1 MAAPNVGAMKK
12 WGTLFAVLA
21 FAFGLGPVAVQA
33 QSAPTYIPMGPA
45 QGALYHPD
53 SGPAPHVGVLVMHR
67 TANYLSHPACT
78 ELSRRGFLVLCM
90 NSRFIGNE
98 ETVRFEEMALDVK
111 AGVQFLRTQPGI
123 TKVLLFGHSGGGPT
137 MSFYQAV
144 AENGP
149 SYCNKPTKLVRCADN
164 LAGMPRADGIIFA
177 DSHPGN
183 PVNVLRGLNPSVTS
197 EADPPS
203 KTFNPD
209 LDPFNPKNGFNP
221 NGSSHYSEEF
231 QKRYY
236 AAQARRMNDL
246 IKSSQDKLA
255 KMTTGDYGYP
265 DDDVLPIPRGGNPGA
280 GPGASAALFYYDSSI
295 AGIFDTV
302 RPEKLIRNDGTVA
315 KQVVKSVYV
324 ADPGLAKV
332 HLTFGGG
339 SKLLSLRSFLSA
351 NATRGTNSLDGIDD
365 CSSNNSTVCAVQSIS
380 VPQLFLAMGAFAFV
394 RDVEHEY
401 DLSIAK
407 DKDYAVVEGAN
418 HGFTPCIPCQTTPNQ
433 YSNTMKNLFDYATAW
448 INARY

>member
-1 MAAPNVGAMKK
+1 MACMQQRLFLAAVVFALWLSPAPAK
-12 WGTLFAVLA
+12 
-21 FAFGLGPVAVQA
+21 A

-45 QGALYHPD
+45 QGALYRPD
-53 SGPAPHVGVLVMHR
+53 AGPAPHVGVLVMHR

-90 NSRFIGNE
+90 NSRYIGNE
-98 ETVRFEEMALDVK
+98 QTVRFETMALDVK
-111 AGVQFLRTQPGI
+111 AGVQYLRAQPGI
-123 TKVLLFGHSGGGPT
+123 GKVLLFGHSGGGPT

-149 SYCNKPTKLVRCADN
+149 SYCNKPSKLVRCTDE

-183 PVNVLRGLNPSVTS
+183 PVNVLRGLNPSVVS

-203 KTFNPD
+203 NKVIPD
-209 LDPFNPKNGFNP
+209 LDPFDPKNGFNP
-221 NGSSHYSEEF
+221 NGSSHYSAEF

-246 IKSSQDKLA
+246 IKSAQEKIA
-255 KMTTGDYGYP
+255 KMDRGEYGYP

-280 GPGASAALFYYDSSI
+280 GPGASAALFYYDSGI
-295 AGIFDTV
+295 AEIFATA
-302 RPEKLIRNDGTVA
+302 RPEKLIRNDASIV
-315 KQVVKSVYV
+315 KEVVKSVYV
-324 ADPGLAKV
+324 ADPGLAKT

-351 NATRGTNSLDGIDD
+351 NATRGTNALDGIDD
-365 CSSNNSTVCAVQSIS
+365 CSSNNSTVCAVQSIA

-401 DLSIAK
+401 DVSAAK

-418 HGFTPCIPCQTTPNQ
+418 HGFTPCIPCQTAPNQ
-433 YSNTMKNLFDYATAW
+433 YSNTMKNLFDYAAAW

>member
-1 MAAPNVGAMKK
+1 MKYPL
-12 WGTLFAVLA
+12 TFLTVLA
-21 FAFGLGPVAVQA
+21 FLLAFAPPAAKA

-53 SGPAPHVGVLVMHR
+53 TGPAPHVGVLVMHR

-78 ELSRRGFLVLCM
+78 ELSKRGFLVLCM
-90 NSRFIGNE
+90 NSRYIGNE
-98 ETVRFEEMALDVK
+98 ETVRFETMALDVK
-111 AGVQFLRTQPGI
+111 TGVQFLRAQPGI
-123 TKVLLFGHSGGGPT
+123 TKVILFGHSGGGPT

-149 SYCNKPTKLVRCADN
+149 GYCNKPTKLVRCTDE

-183 PVNVLRGLNPSVTS
+183 PVNVLRGLNPSVLS

-203 KTFNPD
+203 KDVNPD

-221 NGSSHYSEEF
+221 NGPSHYSADF

-236 AAQARRMNDL
+236 AAQAVRMNNL
-246 IKSSQDKLA
+246 IKTAQA
-255 KMTTGDYGYP
+255 KIALMNTGDYGYP
-265 DDDVLPIPRGGNPGA
+265 DDDLLPIPRGGNPGA
-280 GPGASAALFYYDSSI
+280 GPGASAALFNFDPSI

-302 RPEKLIRNDGTVA
+302 RPEKLIRNDGTVV
-315 KQVVKSVYV
+315 KQPIHSVYA
-324 ADPGLAKV
+324 ADPGLAKT

-351 NATRGTNSLDGIDD
+351 NATRATNSLDAIDD

-380 VPQLFLAMGAFAFV
+380 VPELFLAMGAFEFV

-401 DLSIAK
+401 DLAITK
-407 DKDYAVVEGAN
+407 DKDYAVVEGAL
-418 HGFTPCIPCQTTPNQ
+418 HGFTPCTACEKTPGQ
-433 YSNTMKNLFDYATAW
+433 YSNTMKNLFDYAAAW
-448 INARY
+448 LNARY

>member
-1 MAAPNVGAMKK
+1 MK
-12 WGTLFAVLA
+12 TPAILFAA
-21 FAFGLGPVAVQA
+21 FAFVFGAGTAAVQA

-53 SGPAPHVGVLVMHR
+53 SGPAPHVGILVMHR

-78 ELSRRGFLVLCM
+78 EFSRRGFLVLCM
-90 NSRFIGNE
+90 NSRYIGNE
-98 ETVRFEEMALDVK
+98 ETVRFETMALDVK
-111 AGVQFLRTQPGI
+111 AGVEFLRAQPGI

-149 SYCNKPTKLVRCADN
+149 SYCNKPTKLVRCTDE
-164 LAGMPRADGIIFA
+164 LAGMPRADGVVFA

-203 KTFNPD
+203 KQVIAD
-209 LDPFNPKNGFNP
+209 LDPFDPKNGFNP
-221 NGSSHYSEEF
+221 NGPSHYSADF

-246 IKSSQDKLA
+246 IKSTQDKLA
-255 KMTTGDYGYP
+255 KMATGDYGYP

-280 GPGASAALFYYDSSI
+280 GPGASAALFNYDPSI

-302 RPEKLIRNDGTVA
+302 RPEKLIRNDGTVV
-315 KQVVKSVYV
+315 KQMVKSVYV
-324 ADPGLAKV
+324 ADPNLAKV

-339 SKLLSLRSFLSA
+339 SKLLSLRSFMSA
-351 NATRGTNSLDGIDD
+351 NATRATNSLDGIDD

-380 VPQLFLAMGAFAFV
+380 VPELFLAMGAFEFV
-394 RDVEHEY
+394 RDVEREY
-401 DLSIAK
+401 DLAIAK
-407 DKDYAVVEGAN
+407 DKDYAVIEGAN
-418 HGFTPCIPCQTTPNQ
+418 HGFTPCIPCQTVPNQ

-448 INARY
+448 IKVRY